1 MEHDSLLQRYR
12 RDRRKL
18 LEFILSSG
26 LVKEVR
32 APSGSAPSLSDAD
45 FDKLSADYILHCVKS
60 GGIVEV
66 TEAAKKY
73 YAESTHPI
81 MIHSKLGD
89 SYFLTSDPDSAGSPP
104 RRVPPSSI
112 VSRTSNNASSS
123 DSQLDSFKVK
133 NFETFGDDF
142 GLKQKAETAVARDSL
157 GDSEIPSLGLPNL
170 RTGFLKD
177 CLMTTCG
184 NQPTSYCL
192 HQCFFPGLKCFL
204 LRIKRK
210 KRVRNFCLG

>member
-1 MEHDSLLQRYR
+1 MNVLNYGLLLILFLSTSWF
-12 RDRRKL
+12 KL
-18 LEFILSSG
+18 Q
-26 LVKEVR
+26 
-32 APSGSAPSLSDAD
+32 
-45 FDKLSADYILHCVKS
+45 
-60 GGIVEV
+60 
-66 TEAAKKY
+66 
-73 YAESTHPI
+73 
-81 MIHSKLGD
+81 IHSKLGD

-170 RTGFLKD
+170 RTGID
-177 CLMTTCG
+177 EI
-184 NQPTSYCL
+184 N
-192 HQCFFPGLKCFL
+192 
-204 LRIKRK
+204 I
-210 KRVRNFCLG
+210 